1 MKHGVWQ
8 FNYTDK
14 EADFQYL
21 VIWGSTDVGLR
32 LCGGCLCREYNPSS
46 WFGSYENYGHVHR
59 ALRVRVGFK
68 IGQFPSHRLMIQCF
82 FHVQNSAFKC
92 AQCLKVVESSMWY
105 EKCIFFC
112 LTLHLLERKYKLQT
126 FICIPPSF
134 GGYWNMDSKNN
145 KDAQKNYRMVAP
157 VMLF

>member
-105 EKCIFFC
+105 EKCIFF
-112 LTLHLLERKYKLQT
+112 LPDFAFTWKKIQTTNFYLHSSWLWRLLKYGFK
-126 FICIPPSF
+126 
-134 GGYWNMDSKNN
+134 K
-145 KDAQKNYRMVAP
+145 
-157 VMLF
+157 